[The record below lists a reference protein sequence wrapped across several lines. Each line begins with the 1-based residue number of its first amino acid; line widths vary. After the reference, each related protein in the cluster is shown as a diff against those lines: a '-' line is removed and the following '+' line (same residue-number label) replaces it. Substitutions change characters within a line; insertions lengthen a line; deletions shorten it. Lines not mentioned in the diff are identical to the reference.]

1 MRKVKRIK
9 VNVENE
15 KQKGKSIWKRQK
27 ERKILKEKCKGKINA
42 ENIEHEQESNSEFE
56 TESVK
61 CKVEEIKN
69 E

>member
-42 ENIEHEQESNSEFE
+42 ENIESNSEFE

-61 CKVEEIKN
+61 CKVEEIKK
-69 E
+69 